1 MALNLICS
9 YDSDEDSDSP
19 PKEQLG
25 SSDAEPSPPTE
36 KGKSFFFGGDE
47 GSSSDDG
54 EEDQLNK
61 SKHSEKKP
69 LTSTTRRLP
78 SAGSVLKGNHVCR
91 VSILD
96 RKEHTATKAS
106 NGSFGKCDFVHKHRC
121 VPRLLQ
127 SSSVFSSEREQEDL
141 AQQLTLSQHVPLT
154 EKVEARK
161 KPVCRAFQ
169 RGECKRGN
177 RCRFAHPVAPQTP
190 KDAAIVAGA
199 PKMYNADDVFAKK
212 AKIA

>member
-9 YDSDEDSDSP
+9 YDSDEDSDSQ
-19 PKEQLG
+19 PKEPLG

-47 GSSSDDG
+47 GSSSDD
-54 EEDQLNK
+54 EEDDQLK
-61 SKHSEKKP
+61 RSKHPQKNP
-69 LTSTTRRLP
+69 LTGATRRLP
-78 SAGSVLKGNHVCR
+78 SAGSVLKGNHV
-91 VSILD
+91 
-96 RKEHTATKAS
+96 
-106 NGSFGKCDFVHKHRC
+106 G
-121 VPRLLQ
+121 
-127 SSSVFSSEREQEDL
+127 SSVFSSEREQEDL

-161 KPVCRAFQ
+161 KPVCRAFR

-199 PKMYNADDVFAKK
+199 PKMYSADDVFAKK